1 MVWRVK
7 ENKAMP
13 ETLEVTELHSVQESA
28 LPEISPATDEDI
40 LAYLRRSHKIA
51 EIAAS
56 AEHEALI
63 LALCEQQ
70 GITVSEEEL
79 QAAGNEFRLKHKLLG
94 ASETLS
100 WLSEQRITVEDWT
113 QGIRVALLI
122 KNLKEHLFGASVDGH
137 YLSNRNNYKRV
148 ALSQILV
155 DDLTDALKIASRIQ
169 EDKAA
174 LCTLAIEYS
183 KGRQSKEKGG
193 FAGIHFLSRL
203 MPEVAQAIS
212 EVKEGEVIGPIETK
226 IGYHIIKIEKW
237 FPTELSE
244 SVREEV
250 LESLFQA
257 WLREQS
263 SSNH

>member
-1 MVWRVK
+1 MQ
-7 ENKAMP
+7 
-13 ETLEVTELHSVQESA
+13 ETLEAMQLKSVQKSG
-28 LPEISPATDEDI
+28 LPEISPATDADI

-51 EIAAS
+51 EIAAL

-63 LALCEQQ
+63 LALCEQR

-94 ASETLS
+94 TSETLA
-100 WLSEQRITVEDWT
+100 WLQEQRITVEDWT

-122 KNLKEHLFGASVDGH
+122 KNLKEHLFGASVDSH
-137 YLSNRNNYKRV
+137 YLSNRKDYRRI

-155 DDLTDALKIASRIQ
+155 RDLTDALKIVSKLQ

-174 LCTLAIEYS
+174 FCALAIEYS
-183 KGRQSKEKGG
+183 KGQQSKEKGG
-193 FAGIHFLSRL
+193 FAGIHFLSKL

-212 EVKEGEVIGPIETK
+212 EATAGEVIGPLQTK
-226 IGYHIIKIEKW
+226 LGYHIIKIEKW
-237 FPTELSE
+237 FPVELNE
-244 SVREEV
+244 SVREEI
-250 LESLFQA
+250 LESLFRA

-263 SSNH
+263 TSAHRA

>member
-1 MVWRVK
+1 MQ
-7 ENKAMP
+7 
-13 ETLEVTELHSVQESA
+13 ETLEAKQLQSAKESA
-28 LPEISPATDEDI
+28 LPEISPATDADI

-51 EIAAS
+51 EIAGLTERES
-56 AEHEALI
+56 LI
-63 LALCEQQ
+63 VALCEHFS
-70 GITVSEEEL
+70 ITVSDEEL
-79 QAAGNEFRLKHKLLG
+79 QAAGNAFRREHRMLG

-137 YLSNRNNYKRV
+137 YLSNRKDYRRI
-148 ALSQILV
+148 AFSQILV
-155 DDLTDALKIASRIQ
+155 RDLTDALKIVSRLQ

-174 LCTLAIEYS
+174 FCVLAIEYS
-183 KGRQSKEKGG
+183 KGQQSKDKGG

-203 MPEVAQAIS
+203 MSEVAQAIS
-212 EVKEGEVIGPIETK
+212 EAKEGEVIGPIETK

-257 WLREQS
+257 WLRERS
-263 SSNH
+263 SSNHRA

>member
-1 MVWRVK
+1 
-7 ENKAMP
+7 MP